1 MIEPFAP
8 LYPWLRDALD
18 DAQLVL
24 AIAEPDEDD
33 PRPALDARDVGD
45 HLLDLRHGP
54 TRYAVLRALADAGH
68 ARPWAIGQPWS
79 PLTDEQAGR
88 ATAAILR
95 AVGEDPSKPVGIV
108 PDRILSEWFTPEDGD
123 KPPRHYRHGG
133 ALAWREVV
141 IGSDHSGRYVCIC
154 QNAWIVDLPWDGE
167 TPYTGPETGD
177 AGRLAADN
185 AARSMGCLMIEDLT
199 P

>member
-45 HLLDLRHGP
+45 HLLALSHGP
-54 TRYAVLRALADAGH
+54 TRYAVLRAIADAGH
-68 ARPWAIGQPWS
+68 ARPWAIGAPWS

-95 AVGEDPSKPVGIV
+95 AVGEDPSKPAGVV
-108 PDRILSEWFTPEDGD
+108 PVCVLTALRLIRGAVNGCKESGAVKGCYSTRGVPGFEYHPKFNQIRLCNIGTQTFMPAETED
-123 KPPRHYRHGG
+123 
-133 ALAWREVV
+133 
-141 IGSDHSGRYVCIC
+141 
-154 QNAWIVDLPWDGE
+154 
-167 TPYTGPETGD
+167 
-177 AGRLAADN
+177 AAVKTV
-185 AARSMGCLMIEDLT
+185 RSLGCLMIEDLT

>member
-1 MIEPFAP
+1 MIEPFVP

-54 TRYAVLRALADAGH
+54 TRYAVLRALHDVGH
-68 ARPWAIGQPWS
+68 SRPWALGAPWS

-88 ATAAILR
+88 AAAEILR
-95 AVGEDPSKPVGIV
+95 AVGEDPSKPVGVV
-108 PDRILSEWFTPEDGD
+108 PICVLSPWLTDRHGQSLREPLGVALWPFVNDYGWYISEYRNG
-123 KPPRHYRHGG
+123 RHYRD
-133 ALAWREVV
+133 VT
-141 IGSDHSGRYVCIC
+141 GSSGPH
-154 QNAWIVDLPWDGE
+154 A
-167 TPYTGPETGD
+167 TPDNTDD
-177 AGRLAADN
+177 AGRLAADT
-185 AARSMGCLMIEDLT
+185 AARALGCLMIEDLT
-199 P
+199 PT